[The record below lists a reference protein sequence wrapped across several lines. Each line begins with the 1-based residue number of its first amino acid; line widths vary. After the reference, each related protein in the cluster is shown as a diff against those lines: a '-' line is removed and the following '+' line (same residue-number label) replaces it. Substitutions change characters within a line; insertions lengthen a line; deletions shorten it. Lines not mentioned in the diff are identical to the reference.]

1 MTTDGRENGGQQAQ
15 AQAQAQV
22 RVRGGDG
29 EPARPGVDEM
39 KASFQGQSDPGLA
52 RQRSQQARSAR
63 GALMV
68 VGALVA
74 LVCLVVIL
82 GRFTSGAPTGVGTAV
97 YVLSLLSA
105 VGSVELARRA
115 RTRWAMM
122 AVIFAAAGAS
132 LADAL
137 P

>member
-1 MTTDGRENGGQQAQ
+1 MTTDGRENGGQQVQ
-15 AQAQAQV
+15 AQAQM
-22 RVRGGDG
+22 RVRGGGDG
-29 EPARPGVDEM
+29 EPALPGVDEVR
-39 KASFQGQSDPGLA
+39 ASAQGQSDPGLA

-63 GALMV
+63 GALMT

-74 LVCLVVIL
+74 LVCLVVIV
-82 GRFTSGAPTGVGTAV
+82 GRLTSGAPTGMGAV
-97 YVLSLLSA
+97 VYILSLISA